1 MSYGVKVYSP
11 AGDVWIDSSTY
22 TFSYID
28 TLLVSG
34 SGSKSYPNFA
44 GWTFY
49 TSPVQDRPSSGYA
62 EIFDATFLNVSISYG
77 SGYPVITWSQSVVI
91 GTAQTI
97 DLLVFGR

>member
-1 MSYGVKVYSP
+1 MSFGIKVYSQTG
-11 AGDVWIDSSTY
+11 ATLIDSSTY

-28 TLLVSG
+28 TIPVSG
-34 SGSKSYPNFA
+34 SGSKSYPYFT
-44 GWTFY
+44 GWVFY

-62 EIFDATFLNVSISYG
+62 EIFDATFLNVSISYDN
-77 SGYPVITWSQSVVI
+77 GYPVITWSQSIVI